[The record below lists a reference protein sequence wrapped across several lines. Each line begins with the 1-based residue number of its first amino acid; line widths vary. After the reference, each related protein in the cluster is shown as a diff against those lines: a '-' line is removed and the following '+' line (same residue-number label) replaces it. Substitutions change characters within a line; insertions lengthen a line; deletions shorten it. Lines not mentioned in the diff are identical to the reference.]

1 MLEAMKA
8 GGGMF
13 ERFTDKARRTVV
25 LAQEEARLL
34 RHDHIGTEHLLL
46 GLLREGDGAAASAL
60 SLLGISL
67 DAARERVA
75 ADRAG
80 MQQATAA
87 PGEMVSGHIP
97 FTPQAKRTLEL
108 ALREALQLGHDYIGT
123 EHILLG
129 IVRDPG
135 SRGAS
140 ILLELG
146 VDQAAIRGRVIELR
160 PASAPRPA
168 SARPRLPTESTR
180 WLESLMSRLAALEQF
195 AGISP
200 DLTDLDDELARLRRL
215 KESAIDAKD
224 FQRAEALSDAETDLL
239 VDRDRRASQWLERPS
254 LAADVTRLQAEVE
267 RLRTVLRLNG
277 LDQDEAG

>member
-34 RHDHIGTEHLLL
+34 SHDHIGTEHLLL
-46 GLLREGDGAAASAL
+46 GLLREGHGAAASAL
-60 SLLGISL
+60 SSLGISL

-80 MQQATAA
+80 GPATAA
-87 PGEMVSGHIP
+87 PGEMASGHIP

-135 SRGAS
+135 CRGAS
-140 ILLELG
+140 ILSELG

-180 WLESLMSRLAALEQF
+180 WIESLMSRLAALEQF
-195 AGISP
+195 AGITP
-200 DLTDLDDELARLRRL
+200 DLTELDDELAGLRRD

-239 VDRDRRASQWLERPS
+239 VNRDRRASQWLERPS
-254 LAADVTRLQAEVE
+254 LAAEVTRLQSEVE
-267 RLRTVLRLNG
+267 RLAAVLRLNG